1 MAQAQATEQV
11 RGLLKAALAERRIDY
26 RELASLLER
35 LGTPITA
42 AQVAERIDHGEI
54 TGAFFTL
61 CCEAIGA
68 PIIHL
73 DF

>member
-1 MAQAQATEQV
+1 MAEAQTTEQV
-11 RGLLKAALAERRIDY
+11 RGLLRATLAERKIDY

-35 LGTPITA
+35 LGTPFSA

-54 TGAFFTL
+54 TGAFFSL

>member
-1 MAQAQATEQV
+1 MTDAQAMERV
-11 RGLLKAALAERRIDY
+11 RGLLKAALAERRIDD
-26 RELASLLER
+26 RELASLLVR
-35 LGTPITA
+35 LGEPFTE

-54 TGAFFTL
+54 SGAFFTL

>member
-1 MAQAQATEQV
+1 MADAQTMEQV
-11 RGLLKAALAERRIDY
+11 RGLLKAALGERRIDY

-35 LGTPITA
+35 LGAPFSE
-42 AQVAERIDHGEI
+42 AQVAEQIDHGEI
-54 TGAFFTL
+54 SGAFFSL

>member
-1 MAQAQATEQV
+1 MADAQTMEQV
-11 RGLLKAALAERRIDY
+11 RGVLKAALAERRIDY
-26 RELASLLER
+26 QELASLLER
-35 LGTPITA
+35 LGEPFTA
-42 AQVAERIDHGEI
+42 AQVAERIDQGDI
-54 TGAFFTL
+54 SGAFFTL